1 MSKSIWLI
9 THDNYIDRRIF
20 FFADVFRGM
29 GYSVKLFPSFYFDL
43 LSDEDPDY
51 VCRPVDTVCLKSYA
65 ADVQQIS
72 PKMQDFLSRFRSA
85 QERYRQEHGVYA
97 PSLRALSCPL
107 PEGERWSASVAAEER
122 FYSIQIEGRSEGFSY
137 SSLTDGIC
145 ILHHPAR
152 CGECAECEAAILEY
166 LTRHRDFLGKTYSV
180 GSINVRSSYN
190 QFGEM
195 VIYSH
200 HPSFNRMCVYNM
212 AEKALYEIT
221 PIPFAPTETQQ
232 LGGHTFHYG
241 EYEKIVYDFSP
252 ILENI
257 RRALS
262 EEVPEI
268 VYVADL
274 PTLPLGLM
282 LKEAYGC
289 RLMVDCHEWWYKQ
302 ARLWE
307 KDFVRKIELSEQ
319 SEAEFYPKCDLCITV
334 GQYLADDMAK
344 CYRRPFEVVYSCMS
358 AQLAVKAE
366 DKDPLFWQKRFG
378 LPVGAQIAVFQG
390 SMTSLRNLDNLAR
403 ATKWLGAGHNLVV
416 VGGGPYEAEFRK
428 ILEKEGSPEK
438 TFFAGWV
445 AQNRLMQYTVNAD
458 LGVLPYSAVDEYF
471 SYSVPNKLMEYFEA
485 AVPMLYDSSM
495 KEISMVAGE
504 NRVGVGADLMNPEEF
519 GKTMDRL
526 LSSPE
531 ELEELRK
538 NYAPCKDKFRY
549 DSQRQAVEG
558 LMRRYFAKE
567 TAVLA

>member
-1 MSKSIWLI
+1 MNKSIWLI

-29 GYSVKLFPSFYFDL
+29 GYSVRLFPSFYFDL

-51 VCRPVDTVCLKSYA
+51 VCRPVDTVRLKSYA
-65 ADVQQIS
+65 ADIQALS
-72 PKMQDFLSRFRSA
+72 PKAQDFLSRFQSA
-85 QERYRQEHGVYA
+85 QERYRQEHGAYA

-107 PEGERWSASVAAEER
+107 PEGERWSVSVAAQEG
-122 FYSIQIEGRSEGFSY
+122 FYSLDVRGKSEGFGY
-137 SSLTDGIC
+137 SSLTDSLC
-145 ILHHPAR
+145 ILHHPGR
-152 CGECAECEAAILEY
+152 CEECAEHEAAILEY
-166 LTRHRDFLGKTYSV
+166 LTHHRDFFGKTFSV
-180 GSINVRSSYN
+180 GSINVRSSSN
-190 QFGEM
+190 RFGET
-195 VIYSH
+195 VVYAH
-200 HPSFNRMCVYNM
+200 HPSFNRMCVYNL

-221 PIPFAPTETQQ
+221 PIPFAPSETQQ
-232 LGGHTFHYG
+232 LGGQTFCYG
-241 EYEKIVYDFSP
+241 EYEQIVYDFSP

-257 RRALS
+257 RRALL
-262 EEVPEI
+262 EEVPEM

-282 LKEAYGC
+282 LKEACGC

-307 KDFVRKIELSEQ
+307 KNFARKIELSEQ
-319 SEAEFYPKCDLCITV
+319 AEAQLYPKCDLCITV
-334 GQYLADDMAK
+334 GHYLADDMSK
-344 CYRRPFEVVYSCMS
+344 CYQRPFEVVYSCMS
-358 AQLAVKAE
+358 EQLAAKAE
-366 DKDPLFWQKRFG
+366 DKDPLFWKKRFG
-378 LPVGAQIAVFQG
+378 LPEGARVAVFQG

-403 ATKWLGAGHNLVV
+403 ATRQLGEGHYLVV

-428 ILEKEGSPEK
+428 ILEKEGNPEK
-438 TFFAGWV
+438 ALFAGWV
-445 AQNRLMQYTVNAD
+445 AQNELMRYTVNAD

-485 AVPMLYDSSM
+485 TLPMLYDRSM

-519 GKTMDRL
+519 GETMERL

-531 ELEELRK
+531 LLAELRQ

-549 DSQRQAVEG
+549 DSQRRMVEG
-558 LMRRYFAKE
+558 MMRQYFAEK
-567 TAVLA
+567 AIIN